1 MGSVLAS
8 SGEDDQSNA
17 PKSGSKRDDDLK
29 LPFHQRMACRLLTVG
44 PTPTHIAFI
53 MDGNRRYAR
62 KLGVERIVG
71 HRRGY
76 STLLRVL
83 KWCNHLNVKVVTVYA
98 FALDNF
104 KRSKREVDS
113 LMELAVQK
121 FTEMLDS
128 EREISQFGVR
138 VNIIGALKRLPP
150 KLQHVMARVMKST
163 RGHNKL
169 VLNIAF
175 AYSANQEFS
184 DAASM
189 LANGVDQGLLKIE
202 DVSANLVQK
211 CLYTAGQPDP
221 DLLIRTSGETRLSDF
236 MIHQCRRG
244 STLLSF
250 VEPLWPEFSFW
261 QFWAIIFHYQTQ
273 HRSLDAERNRLKK
286 MEGDAQQNYYIEGKE
301 PKSDS
306 KKKKEEPEVDSDEM
320 KGERISNFLRKCQL
334 GQELYV
340 DRLAVNKCF

>member
-1 MGSVLAS
+1 
-8 SGEDDQSNA
+8 
-17 PKSGSKRDDDLK
+17 
-29 LPFHQRMACRLLTVG
+29 
-44 PTPTHIAFI
+44 
-53 MDGNRRYAR
+53 
-62 KLGVERIVG
+62 
-71 HRRGY
+71 
-76 STLLRVL
+76 
-83 KWCNHLNVKVVTVYA
+83 
-98 FALDNF
+98 
-104 KRSKREVDS
+104 
-113 LMELAVQK
+113 
-121 FTEMLDS
+121 
-128 EREISQFGVR
+128 
-138 VNIIGALKRLPP
+138 
-150 KLQHVMARVMKST
+150 MARVMKST